1 MRSFTMKRLL
11 VFLGFSLVGVLLSF
25 ADALQVE
32 QGVVIVMFMLVGFV
46 GSLVIEDRQSTRFPI
61 IMDSLGEMEFCIQI
75 ELSTGITL
83 LPPQL
88 AALAS
93 TDASERCLREKLGE
107 LQESG
112 E

>member
-1 MRSFTMKRLL
+1 MESSRARLAVFEALKVGARSGFNDERRRRFLDEGSNFLL
-11 VFLGFSLVGVLLSF
+11 
-25 ADALQVE
+25 ADL
-32 QGVVIVMFMLVGFV
+32 
-46 GSLVIEDRQSTRFPI
+46 D
-61 IMDSLGEMEFCIQI
+61 MDSLGEMEFCIQI

-93 TDASERCLREKLGE
+93 TDAIERCLREKLGE